1 MFILLTPNG
10 KRIEYQSK
18 EDMIERLEN
27 MEDLPLHIISD
38 VKIQNQV
45 KLLKEDK
52 IIVESFIE
60 NLEPYNFLI
69 TEEKE
74 NHDDKI

>member
-52 IIVESFIE
+52 IVVESFIE

-69 TEEKE
+69 TEEKQ

>member
-52 IIVESFIE
+52 IVVESFIE